1 MVAHAGR
8 LADIMGR
15 DDTAFTGEPLR
26 ILVAE
31 DNVVNRV
38 VVERFLKDLHHV
50 VQIASNG
57 REAVEEYERGT
68 FDLVLMDLQMPE
80 MDGLEATALLRDRQ
94 SQTGRWVPIV
104 ALTACATEEDR
115 SRCLAAGMTDF
126 ICKPVQIAELLRVI
140 VTWTQ

>member
-1 MVAHAGR
+1 
-8 LADIMGR
+8 MGH
-15 DDTAFTGEPLR
+15 DETIIIAEPLR

-38 VVERFLKDLHHV
+38 VVERFLKDLRHL
-50 VQIASNG
+50 VQMASNG
-57 REAVEEYERGT
+57 REAVEAYERGV
-68 FDLVLMDLQMPE
+68 FDLVLMDLMMPE
-80 MDGLEATALLRDRQ
+80 MDGLEATARLRDRQ

-126 ICKPVQIAELLRVI
+126 IAKPVQISDLQRVI
-140 VTWTQ
+140 VTWT

>member
-1 MVAHAGR
+1 
-8 LADIMGR
+8 MGR
-15 DDTAFTGEPLR
+15 DGTALAGEPLR

-31 DNVVNRV
+31 DNVVNRA
-38 VVERFLKDLHHV
+38 VVERFLLDLHHL
-50 VQIASNG
+50 VQLAING
-57 REAVEEYERGT
+57 REAVEAYERGC

-126 ICKPVQIAELLRVI
+126 LTKPIQISDLQRVI
-140 VTWTQ
+140 VAWT